1 VTCSWGVEKQVS
13 HYLLCGLV
21 YWTMRTPVFR
31 WHRPVIEVPWLGFL
45 PCCEKDPSQRGI
57 LHLHES
63 LKRRWKQQAG
73 WSSNLDRAPRCLC
86 PGAASGR

>member
-1 VTCSWGVEKQVS
+1 VIGSEAP
-13 HYLLCGLV
+13 GL
-21 YWTMRTPVFR
+21 R
-31 WHRPVIEVPWLGFL
+31 FL
-45 PCCEKDPSQRGI
+45 PCCEKDPRYYGGT

-86 PGAASGR
+86 PGAALGTHRLAR